1 MKKEMIRNM
10 PGSRCA
16 ELEASKDPKDK
27 KILKRL
33 QEYLEK
39 AYECN
44 YEVTRIQ
51 QLREQYKDVL

>member
-1 MKKEMIRNM
+1 MIRNA

-16 ELEASKDPKDK
+16 QLAESKDPKDK

-44 YEVTRIQ
+44 YEVTKIQ